1 MGIDAG
7 SFSQAIT
14 PGTNFS
20 ANNGGGV
27 LAYYNPTT
35 QFIISLTF
43 QTTILT
49 GLSQDTIASSFNC
62 NDATNPTLPNPFFLN
77 CSIGYVADNGR
88 LTIDFFGVN
97 PSEPGEVPGPDPEI
111 GEHEGIPPLLP
122 GCLSN
127 PDLEDCTS
135 VGHFLITLNDRFI
148 TDPSVANG
156 GWSADHSPNLIP
168 PGPLTFDVTNIGL
181 AGVPEPAT
189 WLLLAPALLG
199 MGVLSRRRGR
209 GHGPKP

>member
-1 MGIDAG
+1 MICRRLLAGMGLLAVGSSLTFAGPIRDPLMGIDAG

-27 LAYYNPTT
+27 FAYYNPTT

-97 PSEPGEVPGPDPEI
+97 PSDPVAY
-111 GEHEGIPPLLP
+111 GDVLLVLRM
-122 GCLSN
+122 G
-127 PDLEDCTS
+127 
-135 VGHFLITLNDRFI
+135 
-148 TDPSVANG
+148 
-156 GWSADHSPNLIP
+156 
-168 PGPLTFDVTNIGL
+168 NIRK
-181 AGVPEPAT
+181 E
-189 WLLLAPALLG
+189 
-199 MGVLSRRRGR
+199 
-209 GHGPKP
+209 